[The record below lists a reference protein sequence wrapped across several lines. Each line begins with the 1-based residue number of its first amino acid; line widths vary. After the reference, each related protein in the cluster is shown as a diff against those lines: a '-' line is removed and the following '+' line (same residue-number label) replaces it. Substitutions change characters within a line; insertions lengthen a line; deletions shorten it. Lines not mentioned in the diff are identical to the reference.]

1 VGDVDATGE
10 GFELTEGGAGFGE
23 VSAAEV
29 DAGEDAAE
37 GVGGGV
43 AGVDED
49 AGAAGYVAEAEFLKA
64 VTGAVVEFEPVGGK
78 GDGGVG
84 GVVEGVFGRIVG
96 RFKGADAELVAIEDG
111 ADGAV
116 GVKFFADEDEG
127 VEVVL
132 HGVKVLRVWADSF
145 YRLFVCR
152 RRCVVSGRSSV
163 RFPGWRCWG
172 RRGSRSSGG
181 SSRCV
186 FSWL

>member
-1 VGDVDATGE
+1 MSDLDATGK

-23 VSAAEV
+23 AAVAEV

-49 AGAAGYVAEAEFLKA
+49 AGTVGNVTEVEFLEA

-78 GDGGVG
+78 GDGGIG
-84 GVVEGVFGRIVG
+84 GVVKGVFGRIVR
-96 RFKGADAELVAIEDG
+96 RFEGADAEPVAVEYG
-111 ADGAV
+111 ADGPV

-132 HGVKVLRVWADSF
+132 HGVKGLKVWDDSF
-145 YRLFVCR
+145 YRLFVLLK
-152 RRCVVSGRSSV
+152 RCAVSGRSSGQP
-163 RFPGWRCWG
+163 PGRGCWDQ
-172 RRGSRSSGG
+172 
-181 SSRCV
+181 
-186 FSWL
+186 